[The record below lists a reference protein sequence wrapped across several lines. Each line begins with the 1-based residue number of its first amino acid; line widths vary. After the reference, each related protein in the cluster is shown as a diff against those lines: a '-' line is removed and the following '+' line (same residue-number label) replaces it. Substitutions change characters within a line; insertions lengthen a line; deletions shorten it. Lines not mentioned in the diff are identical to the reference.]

1 MFRSLFAV
9 VFVALV
15 GGFVNSASVGAAG
28 RDFDGVIAAAAPA
41 ALIMVDNQQ
50 AEVVFVVNPGTR
62 VLRNG
67 KPAVITQLAPGDEVR
82 VTAITKN
89 SKWTAKTIS
98 AIGLD

>member
-1 MFRSLFAV
+1 MFRSLIAFT
-9 VFVALV
+9 FVTLL
-15 GGFVNSASVGAAG
+15 GCFVYTAPAHSAG
-28 RDFDGVIAAAAPA
+28 RDFDGVIAAVAPS
-41 ALIMVDNQQ
+41 ALIMVDNRQV
-50 AEVVFVVNPGTR
+50 EVVFVVNPGTR